1 MSSDPKTRVPLRL
14 DTLGAYIEQK
24 LEREGA
30 VLDLL
35 ISGETKGQASPD
47 IWRALHEAAVR
58 DARQK
63 ELGAA
68 YDKLAK
74 DKKIKTLTPAS
85 QAEILT
91 QAGVFF
97 AEISPDPARAVDM
110 FEKALA
116 AQPGHAAAFERLE
129 RLLVERQDLAKLSDL
144 YSAAAASRGDK
155 KEQLEM
161 LRRAT
166 DIATGAGDEERVI
179 KLYQQL
185 LKSEPGDAEAQRA
198 LDERYTKARRFG
210 DLAKLLEQVVA
221 AGQASEEE
229 ALATRARLIRIY
241 TSELKETDKALGHVE
256 EVLRVDP
263 SVEPAFEVAEQ
274 LLANKAVAARAASA
288 LAGVYDRMGDANE
301 AARMMAIEVDN
312 LRGPKRI
319 EAQKRLATL
328 IFQKIGDIHG
338 AFGHYEAIVTIDPGD
353 EEYRQRYRE
362 LAAVLD
368 KRADATKV
376 LARAVMSAKDP
387 GLRAR
392 VNTELG
398 ELFLELGDAKKA
410 KAALQTVLDAG
421 GDDGAVLRAT
431 RAMVKIAEGAKDT
444 KGLAAALER
453 LSDIEDSVP
462 EKAAAGARLAK
473 LYEEE
478 LNDPKAAAG
487 AYKKLV
493 GTPLEGQA
501 LGALERI
508 YRASGAEKD
517 LAFVLERQ
525 SALETN
531 ADKAKELAFQAA
543 EIRTRLGD
551 RAAAL
556 DAWRVLI
563 ATHGPSREVHALM
576 FPLLEQ
582 EKKWDELAQRLSREA
597 ELAPREERAAVL
609 ARIGQIRLANLKD
622 ERGAIEVFRDAL
634 ALDPA
639 EKVSRTA
646 VERALAGGA
655 QRLAAAAVLEPIAR
669 SERSAEL
676 LVRVLDTRGSL
687 AAMADERL
695 RALAEAAGAA
705 EKDLGDAK
713 RALDIAGRGLKSA
726 VEGSSA
732 PEGGAADQPSADPV
746 PAAEVTAWLER
757 VERLGAADPAR
768 RADVLMKALGERA
781 ISSEL
786 LRDLAARAGAALAE
800 SGDAKRA
807 LEVYRKALVFDPS
820 SSELLARIDDLLQEQ
835 GSPTERVELFR
846 AALEKAPDEGARRKL
861 LHKIAG
867 LERRELADLPA
878 AIATY
883 RKLAEDPGD
892 RQALEALLEAHEAAG
907 PSQDFYADLEQ
918 ALDRAQAAEQGSIRL
933 RMAGV
938 ARALGQ
944 TERAVEHYRVLLAE
958 GTPIPAQALGEI
970 EQMAE
975 QGDDVPLLYAVV
987 ARRASTATEPK
998 EEARWLERLGDISN
1012 ARRGDPSAAAALWK
1026 RAAAVIEHAAAFA
1039 EEDLEDAAW
1048 ARRLFERVLEVS
1060 PGDLEVAE
1068 RLTDLY
1074 RQASAWDKAP
1084 AVHEVLIRSA
1094 QTEPD
1099 AARRL
1104 LGFEEAAIRAG
1115 VTARYIELAGFI
1127 EEEHGP
1133 LSQGAGHAVQTSIA
1147 RVLAADPERQDE
1159 AAAAY
1164 RRLLEAGE
1172 GDPKPVVAAF
1182 EAFLAGK
1189 ARPEDRRYLFAFR
1202 LARATEDERV
1212 PLLMAWASEEERA
1225 MGDAKAAN
1233 ELYARVLAIDP
1244 DHEGALEARARLL
1257 LEAGDVQ
1264 GAVSLITT
1272 QRDARTGSAR
1282 AALDRQLAALL
1293 IDKLNRPEEALS
1305 TITPVIEENPADEQA
1320 LAITARALEHP
1331 DTRAR
1336 AAEVLE
1342 RACDTAVRQETRN
1355 KILDMLLATPSDAA
1369 ELRAKRSG
1377 WFERLLAPLSD
1388 NPHRA
1393 LEVTLR
1399 AVAERPQE
1407 AALWD
1412 RVEQLGRETGQ
1423 PELVAEAYR
1432 REIQRQKSGALDID
1446 AIEELGRR
1454 AVEYHEQWKDD
1465 PAEIAALLARIVE
1478 LIPESSWAF
1487 ERLKLAYNTAEQWEE
1502 LFALYD
1508 RALARAEDRSERTIL
1523 LEEAVEAA
1531 KNLASDTER
1540 TMGYLEQLLPLKKDA
1555 RTRSALERL
1564 YEKHGRF
1571 RPLIDLLAAQLGELD
1586 REAAQRMRGR
1596 IAGLWLDGVGD
1607 PEEAFEVVAQMLQL
1621 EPGRAEG
1628 IGLLEKLLEMT
1639 RGKAGAERPQARGK
1653 AAALLEERYRQEGR
1667 AQDLVRVLEVSLEA
1681 PSSAP
1686 ETARR
1691 LREIGVLRRDSL
1703 NELPAALEAFAA
1715 LFEIDP
1721 SAENRS
1727 ELTAL
1732 AEKLTR
1738 FDRLAEAL
1746 AAAASK
1752 SESRAESLRLLTD
1765 AAATYRD
1772 HLGDTAK
1779 AIELHGAILS
1789 LAEGDKEALRVALR
1803 ELNSL
1808 LLKAGRPAERCDVLE
1823 RLAGVE
1829 SDAAARREALGEAAR
1844 IAWSDLGDADR
1855 AIAAYKARLA
1865 DDEADLEALDGMA
1878 SALEQTSRWAE
1889 LVTVLERRAAVKID
1903 ALQAAG
1909 ARMDLVRAARIL
1921 DEQLGDVDAAIA
1933 AWTAVREKLGPDA
1946 ESGDAL
1952 AGLLERRERWGD
1964 LVELLEIEAKL
1975 AGSKEREGELRR
1987 RLGDVHRDRTQQWD
2001 RAIGSYALGAAAG
2014 SEAALEGLEVLL
2026 ARIDRTSEEQRPLLV
2041 AAVDALTEAYEAIG
2055 AWKRTVALLEARLA
2069 AALNDGRRVAI
2080 LEETARLLE
2089 AEALDLSAA
2098 FDAIWRAFLLIPSA
2112 SLAAEALRL
2121 ARAAGRFQEVADA
2134 LGAALDQRA
2143 DVPAPVL
2150 RDLWWNVGLWHR
2162 DARRDPDAAERA
2174 IASALV
2180 HDPDRAEMLAAL
2192 AELQR
2197 RAPGRPLIDTLLR
2210 LAAVTPGALD
2220 LHREAVE
2227 TALHPVADRALAKST
2242 AERLFE
2248 VAMEVAGAGEPP
2260 PEALWALDVLV
2271 RLALEEGDRARVMDL
2286 CLRGAAL
2293 PFPASERKR
2302 LRIQAAEVADTEPAI
2317 ALYKSL
2323 FDEEPADGKVAAELE
2338 ALYKKTSRTADLIA
2352 MRGRQVE
2359 VAESAASRVEL
2370 RLDLALLLAAEG
2382 QLDKAITALR
2392 ENLTEE
2398 AWHAA
2403 SVDKLGELLAAR
2415 GLFIELVELWES
2427 QAALAEAQASPADA
2441 GDAWGPTEGTSKAAE
2456 LWNRAALLA
2465 EQKLDDIP
2473 RAIADHR
2480 RAAALGAAVSLDALA
2495 RLLTARGEHAAA
2507 AEVLERLCAIA
2518 HPETA
2523 HAENLRLAEALVAAG
2538 QPDVARSKLE
2548 QAIPKVKNP
2557 APLRDRLAVLYREAE
2572 AWGPLAD
2579 LIAEGAARIESRTAR
2594 AARLREAAELHLEKR
2609 RDPAAAI
2616 PLFEQAAEL
2625 LPDEMSV
2632 RLTLCQ
2638 AYVEAGRLDDAATVL
2653 RGLLASYGGRRPKER
2668 AMVHYELARVLIA
2681 AKSRAEALEEL
2692 EAALRIDPAHS
2703 DILYALASLALE
2715 MDQLDR
2721 ASRGFRALLLNVRRA
2736 RDDQST
2742 KLMRTEIL
2750 FALSE
2755 ISERQGEP
2763 DRAAEYFDSAFEA
2776 SRESAEERER
2786 LVGALRARGRH
2797 GMLARALEARLA
2809 SASEPAHA
2817 FSILEELASVY
2828 DEHLGRAGDAL
2839 DARLRALS
2847 LDASAA
2853 SAHEAARALAVR
2865 TGQMDKYIE
2874 LVTRLAVEAGD
2885 DARGLDL
2892 LLHLGRAFGGE
2903 PSFDA
2908 KALPLYQ
2915 RAERLLND
2923 QAGDPRRVEVF
2934 RALDALHGRAGDS
2947 ASQAGV
2953 LEKLIEE
2960 SAPESPAEQAD
2971 PIYRLAAIRLA
2982 DPAGQEQGAALLE
2995 RALGIDPQ
3003 PDRIEAAL
3011 RDAIRVAPTSQP
3023 ALRLLER
3030 FARDTGRSRALIEA
3044 IHLLDAVG
3052 AATPEKLR
3060 EAADV
3065 ARSLDDKPLTETSL
3079 RRLLAALDK
3088 EPEGASDPA
3097 LAQALIELGD
3107 LRESEGDLTEA
3118 AALLERAASRASSDE
3133 ARALT
3138 LRVATLARGPLA
3150 DLPRAARLFES
3161 LRATEPAA
3169 RAVWEPLSEIYRSL
3183 GDEPALT
3190 ALIEQTVPLLDS
3202 QAEQSKLRIE
3212 RARIVM
3218 RGDADKAADLFRE
3231 ILAEDP
3237 AQVEASVLLADL
3249 LEKAGRDAEL
3259 SDLLRRQIEAAK
3271 DREDKDTVVP
3281 LSMKLAAL
3289 LEKQGDDGGARDLYQ
3304 SVLDWDPQNLP
3315 ALRSVIRLGIK
3326 REDAVDLGNALDK
3339 LVTIEKG
3346 QEAVDLALH
3355 LAALRAAQGDLPGAE
3370 KALEAGFSAAPA
3382 HEGLREKLI
3391 ASYTAREQWQ
3401 KLADLYT
3408 AEASRRDDK
3417 AGRVESLC
3425 HAAEVLRERAHDVA
3439 GAASVLERALE
3450 TDPLDRDVLFALTDA
3465 YDTMGEHARAARAI
3479 SLAIDASPGDAWLYR
3494 SRALHSEALGKSDEA
3509 LADLEHAYAIS
3520 EGGYASELAEQ
3531 LERSLSRASEHS
3543 ESDWEAPV
3551 GIDGAQRTIR
3561 LRLSEVLLKAGDADR
3576 ARSHL
3581 GEILGSDPKDR
3592 PALRMLGAIEEDQKR
3607 WADAVT
3613 IYSRLFALEEGEA
3626 LTEAALKLADVSEQ
3640 AGRLSDAR
3648 PGLERALRAAPGNA
3662 SLRARLRAIYTA
3674 EGASRELAAL
3684 LLEDAASEA
3693 DPAARAQLF
3702 LQAGRLL
3709 LASEDGAPQAV
3720 EVLGQARALRPDDQ
3734 EILLLLADASAAAG
3748 DAAQGRAVLAQII
3761 ATFKGRRAKQLAP
3774 VYQRLSRIEASEGNL
3789 TESLAALSKA
3799 FEMDPSS
3806 GQVAMALGLQAI
3818 DLSEFEIAS
3827 RAFRSVTMMKAAP
3840 PGSTEGVTS
3849 ASRAVA
3855 YYHLGDIA
3863 RSQGDMRKARLMV
3876 EKAVSEDPSFEAAR
3890 ALLEQ
3895 LRAG

>member
-1 MSSDPKTRVPLRL
+1 MSSDPKNRVPLRL

-24 LEREGA
+24 LDREGA

-35 ISGETKGQASPD
+35 LSGEIKGQASPE
-47 IWRALHEAAVR
+47 IWQSLHAAAQR
-58 DARQK
+58 DGRLK

-97 AEISPDPARAVDM
+97 ADVSPEPARAADM
-110 FEKALA
+110 FERALA
-116 AQPGHAAAFERLE
+116 ALPGHAPAFERLE
-129 RLLVERQDLAKLSDL
+129 KLLVDRQDLAKLSDL
-144 YSAAAASRGDK
+144 YAASAFSRGDK
-155 KEQLEM
+155 KEQLDL

-179 KLYQQL
+179 KLYQQI
-185 LKSEPGDAEAQRA
+185 LKMEPGDAEAQRS
-198 LDERYTKARRFG
+198 LDERYTKAGRFG
-210 DLAKLLEQVVA
+210 DLAKLLEQSL
-221 AGQASEEE
+221 GASPGPGEDD
-229 ALATRARLIRIY
+229 ALAIRARLIRIY
-241 TSELKETDKALGHVE
+241 MGELKQIEPALGHVE
-256 EVLRVDP
+256 EILRVDP

-274 LLANKAVAARAASA
+274 LLANKSVAARVASA

-301 AARMMAIEVDN
+301 AARMLAIEVDH
-312 LRGPKRI
+312 LRGPKRV

-338 AFGHYEAIVTIDPGD
+338 AFGHYEAIVTVDPGD

-376 LARAVMSAKDP
+376 LARAVMSVKEP

-392 VNTELG
+392 INAELG
-398 ELFLELGDAKKA
+398 ELFLEVGDAKKA
-410 KAALQTVLDAG
+410 KAALQAVLDAG
-421 GDDGAVLRAT
+421 GDEGAVLRAT
-431 RAMVKIAEGAKDT
+431 RAMVKIAEGARDT
-444 KGLAAALER
+444 KALAAALER
-453 LSDIEDSVP
+453 LSDLEDSPP

-478 LNDPKAAAG
+478 LNDQKAAAG
-487 AYKKLV
+487 AYKKLI
-493 GTPLEGQA
+493 GTPLEAQG
-501 LGALERI
+501 LSALEKI
-508 YRASGAEKD
+508 YRAASSEAD
-517 LAFVLERQ
+517 LAFVLERR
-525 SALETN
+525 SLLETDPDR
-531 ADKAKELAFQAA
+531 ARELAFQSA
-543 EIRTRLGD
+543 EIKTRLGD
-551 RAAAL
+551 RSGAL
-556 DAWRVLI
+556 DAWRVYI
-563 ATHGPSREVHALM
+563 ATHGPSREAHALM

-582 EKKWDELAQRLSREA
+582 EKKWDELAQRLAREA

-609 ARIGQIRLANLKD
+609 ARIGQIRLASLKD

-634 ALDPA
+634 AIDPA
-639 EKVSRTA
+639 EKLSRTS
-646 VERALAGGA
+646 VERSLAGGSH
-655 QRLAAAAVLEPIAR
+655 RLAAAAVLEPIAR

-676 LVRVLDTRGSL
+676 LVRVLDARGAL
-687 AAMADERL
+687 AATADERL
-695 RALAEAAGAA
+695 RALAEAAAAA
-705 EKDLGDAK
+705 EKELGDAR
-713 RALDIAGRGLKSA
+713 RALEIAGRALKSA
-726 VEGSSA
+726 VDGSSAA
-732 PEGGAADQPSADPV
+732 PEGGGEADPSDRV
-746 PAAEVTAWLER
+746 PASEVQAWLER
-757 VERLGAADPAR
+757 VERLGAADAAK
-768 RADVLMKALGERA
+768 RADVLMKALGDRA
-781 ISSEL
+781 ITSDL
-786 LRDLAARAGAALAE
+786 LLALASRAGAALAE
-800 SGDAKRA
+800 SGASAKA
-807 LEVYRKALVFDPS
+807 LEVYRRALAFNPAS
-820 SSELLARIDDLLQEQ
+820 AELLARVDDLLQEQ
-835 GSPTERVELFR
+835 GSPAERVALFR
-846 AALEKAPDEGARRKL
+846 AALERAADDQAKRKL

-867 LERRELADLPA
+867 LERRELNDLPA

-883 RKLAEDPGD
+883 RQLAEDAGD
-892 RQALEALLEAHEAAG
+892 KAALDALLEAHEAAG
-907 PSQDFYADLEQ
+907 PSPGYYEDLEK
-918 ALDRAQAAEQGSIRL
+918 ALARAPGAEQGALRL

-938 ARALGQ
+938 ARALGRMD
-944 TERAVEHYRVLLAE
+944 EAIDHYRTLLAE
-958 GTPIPAQALGEI
+958 GTPIPTKSLEEI
-970 EQMAE
+970 ERIADE
-975 QGDDVPLLYAVV
+975 TSDVPLLYATV
-987 ARRASTATEPK
+987 ARRASAATEPR
-998 EEARWLERLGDISN
+998 EEARWLERLGEI
-1012 ARRGDPSAAAALWK
+1012 AATRRKDAGAAAGLWK
-1026 RAAAVIEHAAAFA
+1026 RAASVVEHAAAFS
-1039 EEDLEDAAW
+1039 EDDQGDAAW
-1048 ARRLFERVLEVS
+1048 ARRLFERVLEVA
-1060 PGDLEVAE
+1060 PGDIEAAE
-1068 RLTDLY
+1068 RLADLY
-1074 RQASAWDKAP
+1074 RQAGLWEKAP
-1084 AVHEVLIRSA
+1084 AVHELLIRA
-1094 QTEPD
+1094 ARTEVD
-1099 AARRL
+1099 AVRRL
-1104 LGFEEAAIRAG
+1104 LGFEEAAIRAS
-1115 VTARYIELAGFI
+1115 VTARYLDLARFI

-1133 LSQGAGHAVQTSIA
+1133 LSMAAGHAVQTSIA
-1147 RVLAADPERQDE
+1147 RVLASDPERYDE

-1164 RRLLEAGE
+1164 RRLLEGAE
-1172 GDPKPVVAAF
+1172 ADPKPVVAAF

-1189 ARPEDRRYLFAFR
+1189 SRHEDRRYLFTYR
-1202 LARATEDERV
+1202 LARAAEGERV
-1212 PLLMAWASEEERA
+1212 PLLMAWASDEERA

-1233 ELYARVLAIDP
+1233 DLYARVLAIDP
-1244 DHEGALEARARLL
+1244 DHEGALEARSRLL

-1264 GAVSLITT
+1264 GAVGLITT
-1272 QRDARTGSAR
+1272 QRDARTGAAR

-1305 TITPVIEENPADEQA
+1305 TITPVIEANPADEQA

-1342 RACDTAVRQETRN
+1342 RACDSAVVQEIRN
-1355 KILDMLLATPSDAA
+1355 KILDMLLATPPDAS

-1399 AVAERPQE
+1399 AVGERPQE

-1454 AVEYHEQWKDD
+1454 AVEYHEQWKDE
-1465 PAEIAALLARIVE
+1465 PAEIAALLGRIVE
-1478 LIPESSWAF
+1478 LIPESTWAF
-1487 ERLKLAYNTAEQWEE
+1487 ERLKMAYNAAEQWEE
-1502 LFALYD
+1502 LFNLYD
-1508 RALARAEDRSERTIL
+1508 RAIARSEDRSERAIL

-1540 TMGYLEQLLPLKKDA
+1540 TMGYLEQLLPLKNDA

-1571 RPLIDLLAAQLGELD
+1571 RPLIDLLAGQLGDLD

-1607 PEEAFEVVAQMLQL
+1607 PAQAFEVIAEMLRI

-1628 IGLLEKLLEMT
+1628 LALLEKLLGMT
-1639 RGKAGAERPQARGK
+1639 QAPAEGQGEARRARAR
-1653 AAALLEERYRQEGR
+1653 AAALLEDRYRSEGR
-1667 AQDLVRVLEVSLEA
+1667 AQDLVRVLEVALEA
-1681 PSSAP
+1681 QDDAS

-1703 NELPAALEAFAA
+1703 GDLPGALEAFSS
-1715 LFEIDP
+1715 LFVIDP
-1721 SAENRS
+1721 SAENRR
-1727 ELTAL
+1727 ELEEL
-1732 AEKLTR
+1732 AAKLGR
-1738 FDRLAEAL
+1738 YDRLAEAL

-1752 SESRAESLRLLTD
+1752 SDSRSRSLALFTD

-1772 HLGDTAK
+1772 HLDDTAK
-1779 AIELHGAILS
+1779 AIELHATILS
-1789 LAEGDKEALRVALR
+1789 LAEGDNEALRDALR
-1803 ELNSL
+1803 ELNRL
-1808 LLKAGRPAERCDVLE
+1808 LLKAGRAAERCDVLE
-1823 RLAGVE
+1823 RLAAVE
-1829 SDAAARREALGEAAR
+1829 ADPAARREALGEAAR
-1844 IAWSDLGDADR
+1844 LAWPLLGDAGR

-1865 DDEADLEALDGMA
+1865 DDDADLEALDGMA
-1878 SALEQTSRWAE
+1878 AAYEQTERWSE
-1889 LVTVLERRAAVKID
+1889 LVSALERRAAVKID
-1903 ALQAAG
+1903 ALRAAD
-1909 ARMDLVRAARIL
+1909 ARLDLVWAAKIL
-1921 DEQLGDVDAAIA
+1921 DERLGDIDAAIA
-1933 AWTAVREKLGPDA
+1933 GWTSVRDKLGPDA

-1952 AGLLERRERWGD
+1952 ARLLERRERWDD
-1964 LVELLEIEAKL
+1964 LVGLLESEAKL
-1975 AGSKEREGELRR
+1975 AGSREREGALRT
-1987 RLGDVHRDRTQQWD
+1987 RLGDVHRDRTGKWD
-2001 RAIGSYALGAAAG
+2001 LAIGSYALGAAAG
-2014 SEAALEGLEVLL
+2014 TEAALAGLEVLL
-2026 ARIDRTSEEQRPLLV
+2026 SKIDRGSGEQRPLLI

-2055 AWKRTVALLEARLA
+2055 AWQRTVALLEARLA
-2069 AALNDGRRVAI
+2069 AALDDARRVAI

-2089 AEALDLSAA
+2089 TAALDLSAA

-2112 SLAAEALRL
+2112 VLAAEALRL

-2134 LGAALDQRA
+2134 LAASLEQRG

-2162 DARRDPDAAERA
+2162 DARRDLDAAERA
-2174 IASALV
+2174 ITSALA
-2180 HDPDRAEMLAAL
+2180 HDPRRAEMLAAL
-2192 AELQR
+2192 ADLQR

-2210 LAAVTPGALD
+2210 LADVTPGALD

-2227 TALHPVADRALAKST
+2227 TALDPVADRALARTT

-2260 PEALWALDVLV
+2260 PEVLWALDVLV
-2271 RLALEEGDRARVMDL
+2271 RLALEEGDRSRVMEL
-2286 CLRGAAL
+2286 CKRGSEI
-2293 PFPASERKR
+2293 PFPPKERKR

-2317 ALYKSL
+2317 TLYKSL
-2323 FDEEPADGKVAAELE
+2323 FDEEPTDSRVAGELE
-2338 ALYKKTSRTADLIA
+2338 ALYKKTGRTADLIA
-2352 MRGRQVE
+2352 MRTRQVE
-2359 VAESAASRVEL
+2359 VAEAAAPRVEL
-2370 RLDLALLLAAEG
+2370 RLDLGLLFAVEG
-2382 QLDKAITALR
+2382 DLDKAIAALR
-2392 ENLTEE
+2392 ENLTEI
-2398 AWHAA
+2398 ATHAA
-2403 SVDKLGELLAAR
+2403 SVNKLGELLASR
-2415 GLFIELVELWES
+2415 GLFGELVDLWES
-2427 QAALAEAQASPADA
+2427 QAALAEAQTGA
-2441 GDAWGPTEGTSKAAE
+2441 GDAGGRPEGAFSAAE
-2456 LWNRAALLA
+2456 LWNRAASLA

-2495 RLLTARGEHAAA
+2495 RLLTARGEPAAA
-2507 AEVLERLCAIA
+2507 AEVLEKLCAVA
-2518 HPETA
+2518 PPETA
-2523 HAENLRLAEALVAAG
+2523 HTENLRLADALVAAG
-2538 QPDVARSKLE
+2538 QPDVARTRLE
-2548 QAIPKVKNP
+2548 QAIPNVKNA

-2594 AARLREAAELHLEKR
+2594 AARLREAAELHLNQR
-2609 RDPAAAI
+2609 RDPGSAI
-2616 PLFEQAAEL
+2616 PLLEQSAEL

-2638 AYVEAGRLDDAATVL
+2638 AYVEAGRLEDAAAVL
-2653 RGLLASYGGRRPKER
+2653 RALLASYGGRRPKER

-2681 AKSRAEALEEL
+2681 AKSREEALEEL

-2809 SASEPAHA
+2809 SASDPAQA
-2817 FSILEELASVY
+2817 FSILDELAAVY

-2839 DARLRALS
+2839 DARLRGIG
-2847 LDASAA
+2847 LDPTSTP
-2853 SAHEAARALAVR
+2853 AHEAARALAVR
-2865 TGQMDKYIE
+2865 TGQMGKYID
-2874 LVTRLAVEAGD
+2874 LVTRLAGEATGEP
-2885 DARGLDL
+2885 RELDL
-2892 LLHLGRAFGGE
+2892 LLHLGRAFGGD

-2915 RAERLLND
+2915 RAEKLLED
-2923 QAGDPRRVEVF
+2923 RAGDPRRVEVF
-2934 RALDALHGRAGDS
+2934 RALDAILGRAGDR
-2947 ASQAGV
+2947 AAQAAV

-2960 SAPESPAEQAD
+2960 APPEESSAEQAD
-2971 PIYRLAAIRLA
+2971 PIYRLAAIRFA
-2982 DPAGQEQGAALLE
+2982 DPARQEQGSSLLE

-3003 PDRIEAAL
+3003 PDRVEAIL
-3011 RDAIRVAPTSQP
+3011 RAAIDVAPKSEP

-3030 FARDTGRSRALIEA
+3030 FARDTGRSRVLVEA
-3044 IHLLDAVG
+3044 ILLLDAIG
-3052 AATPEKLR
+3052 AASPDKLR

-3065 ARSLDDKPLTETSL
+3065 ARSLDDKALLETCL
-3079 RRLLAALDK
+3079 RRLLAALDL
-3088 EPEGASDPA
+3088 EASPGPA
-3097 LAQALIELGD
+3097 LPQALIELGD

-3118 AALLERAASRASSDE
+3118 AALLERAAGVAPDDD
-3133 ARALT
+3133 ARSLT
-3138 LRVATLARGPLA
+3138 LRVAALARGPLA
-3150 DLPRAARLFES
+3150 DLPRAARLYES
-3161 LRATEPAA
+3161 LRKTEPAS
-3169 RAVWEPLSEIYRSL
+3169 RAVWEPLAEIYRAL
-3183 GDEPALT
+3183 GDEPSLT
-3190 ALIEQTVPLLDS
+3190 TLIQETVPLLDS

-3218 RGDADKAADLFRE
+3218 RGDPEKAADLFRE

-3237 AQVEASVLLADL
+3237 TQLEASVLLADL

-3259 SDLLRRQIEAAK
+3259 SELLRRQIEGAK
-3271 DREDKDTVVP
+3271 DRDDKDAVVS

-3289 LEKQGDDGGARDLYQ
+3289 LEKQGDDAGARDLYH
-3304 SVLDWDPQNLP
+3304 SVVDWDAQNLP
-3315 ALRSVIRLGIK
+3315 AIRAIVRLGKK
-3326 REDAVDLGNALDK
+3326 REDAVDLGSALDK
-3339 LVTIEKG
+3339 LLAVEKG
-3346 QEAVDLALH
+3346 DETVDLALH
-3355 LAALRAAQGDLPGAE
+3355 LATLRTTQGDLPGAE
-3370 KALEAGFSAAPA
+3370 QALEAGFRAAPSHA
-3382 HEGLREKLI
+3382 DLREKLI
-3391 ASYTAREQWQ
+3391 ASYTSREQWK
-3401 KLADLYT
+3401 KLADLHT
-3408 AEASRRDDK
+3408 ADASRREDK
-3417 AGRVESLC
+3417 AGRVEALC

-3439 GAASVLERALE
+3439 GAADILERALE

-3465 YDTMGEHARAARAI
+3465 YDTMGEHGRAAKAI
-3479 SLAIDASPGDAWLYR
+3479 SIAIEASPGDAWLYR
-3494 SRALHSEALGKSDEA
+3494 SRALHLEALGQHDQA
-3509 LADLEHAYAIS
+3509 LTDLERAYAMS
-3520 EGGYASELAEQ
+3520 EGGYASELAEL
-3531 LERSLSRASEHS
+3531 LERSLSRASEHAM
-3543 ESDWEAPV
+3543 SDWEAPS
-3551 GIDGAQRTIR
+3551 GMDDAQRALRVR
-3561 LRLSEVLLKAGDADR
+3561 LAEVLLKAGDAER
-3576 ARSHL
+3576 ARGHL
-3581 GEILGSDPKDR
+3581 GEILGADPKDR
-3592 PALRMLGAIEEDQKR
+3592 AALRMLAAIEEDQKR
-3607 WADAVT
+3607 WDDAVT
-3613 IYSRLFALEEGEA
+3613 IYGRLVAMEEGEA
-3626 LTEAALKLADVSEQ
+3626 LTEAALKLASTSEQ

-3648 PGLERALRAAPGNA
+3648 PGLERALQSAPGNA
-3662 SLRARLRAIYTA
+3662 SLRSRLRAIYTA
-3674 EGASRELAAL
+3674 EGAGRELASL
-3684 LLEDAASEA
+3684 LLEDAAAEA

-3709 LASEDGAPQAV
+3709 LGAEGGVSQAV

-3748 DAAQGRAVLAQII
+3748 DNAQARAVLAQVI

-3774 VYQRLSRIEASEGNL
+3774 VYQRLSRIEASEANL
-3789 TESLAALSKA
+3789 SESLAALSKA

-3827 RAFRSVTMMKAAP
+3827 RAFRSVTMMKPAP
-3840 PGSTEGVTS
+3840 AGSTEGVTS
-3849 ASRAVA
+3849 PQRAVA

-3863 RSQGDMRKARLMV
+3863 RSQGDTRKARLMV
-3876 EKAVSEDPSFEAAR
+3876 EKAVSEDPTLEAAR
-3890 ALLEQ
+3890 SLLDV